1 MNKIYKLKYS
11 EITNSLIAVPEF
23 ASRAITG
30 ISKNNLRKKY
40 SAILVIM
47 LTPFGINAST
57 VSSLIDYQI

>member
-30 ISKNNLRKKY
+30 ISKNNLRKSIQQY
-40 SAILVIM
+40 WLLCLHHLVLM
-47 LTPFGINAST
+47 P
-57 VSSLIDYQI
+57 QQ